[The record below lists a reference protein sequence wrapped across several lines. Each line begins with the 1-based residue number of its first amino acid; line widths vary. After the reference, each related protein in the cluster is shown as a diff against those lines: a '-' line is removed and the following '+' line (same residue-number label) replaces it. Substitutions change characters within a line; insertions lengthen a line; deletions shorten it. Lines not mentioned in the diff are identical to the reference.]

1 MKPSNITTVKAK
13 KAWCLPPKIRAL
25 TWMGIVYCKNSKDV
39 DNINRTD
46 EIDSTL
52 KSHETIHV
60 RQAESMHNSWLLF
73 YIRYIWEWVVNIPLL
88 TINRLAAYRFMPIE
102 MEAYNHKRDYGYANN
117 GEVTEWK
124 ELEKLTLKEK
134 RELAKEY
141 YNSRK
146 KG

>member
-1 MKPSNITTVKAK
+1 MKPSKITTVKAK

-25 TWMGIVYCKNSKDV
+25 TWMGIVYCKYREDADS
-39 DNINRTD
+39 INRTD
-46 EIDSTL
+46 KIDSML

-60 RQAESMHNSWLLF
+60 RQAESMHNSWFLF
-73 YIRYIWEWVVNIPLL
+73 YARYIWEWVVNIPLL
-88 TINRLAAYRFMPIE
+88 TINRWAAYRFMPIE
-102 MEAYNHKRDYGYANN
+102 MEAYSHERDYEYANN
-117 GEVTEWK
+117 GKVVGWK

-141 YNSRK
+141 YNSRN

>member
-1 MKPSNITTVKAK
+1 MKPSKITTVKAK
-13 KAWCLPPKIRAL
+13 KAWYLPPKIRAL
-25 TWMGIVYCKNSKDV
+25 TWMGIVYCKYREDADS
-39 DNINRTD
+39 INRTSK
-46 EIDSTL
+46 IDSVL

-73 YIRYIWEWVVNIPLL
+73 YARYIWEWVVNIPLL
-88 TINRLAAYRFMPIE
+88 TINGWAAYKFMPIE
-102 MEAYNHKRDYGYANN
+102 MEAYNHERDYEYANN

-124 ELEKLTLKEK
+124 KLEKLTLKEK

-146 KG
+146 KS